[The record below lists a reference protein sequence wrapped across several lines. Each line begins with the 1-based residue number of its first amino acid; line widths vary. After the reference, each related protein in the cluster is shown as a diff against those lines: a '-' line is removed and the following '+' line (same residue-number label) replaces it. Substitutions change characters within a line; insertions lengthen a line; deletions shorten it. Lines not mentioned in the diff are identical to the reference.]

1 MNYLTFKQKVFSRL
15 KKSALV
21 SGLFSFF
28 GKELQPEKWVFIV
41 GCYNSGTTL
50 LAEIFEKHP
59 QLAVLPDEGVMLTNQ
74 LPRPED
80 FGWRRM
86 WCECESQMQINPNK
100 AKKAARIIKKQWS
113 HFVKRNPRI
122 VVEKSIANTT
132 RMAFFQEHFPNSYFI
147 HIVRNGYAVA
157 EGISRKAVVMEER
170 QSEIGT
176 HYPMKYPAKQWQRS
190 LEVVTAQKPKINNFL
205 EINYEDLT
213 SDLKG
218 TGLKISTFLGIDNFD
233 NAILQGDF
241 EVHGNKMKVS
251 NQNAKSFIRLTPEE
265 WHIINAEAEKGLK
278 AYSYYSE
285 TPVK

>member
-1 MNYLTFKQKVFSRL
+1 MNYLTFKQKVYSRF

-86 WCECESQMQINPNK
+86 WCECEVQMQLDH
-100 AKKAARIIKKQWS
+100 AKAAKSAEIIKRHWS
-113 HFVKRNPRI
+113 HFVKRNPKI

-132 RMAFFQEHFPNSYFI
+132 RMVFFQEYFPNSYFI

-157 EGISRKAVVMEER
+157 EGIARKAVVMEER
-170 QSEIGT
+170 QLELGAQ
-176 HYPMKYPAKQWQRS
+176 YPIEYPAKQWQRS
-190 LEVVTAQKPKINNFL
+190 LEVVECQKPLVKNFL
-205 EINYEDLT
+205 EISYEDLT
-213 SDLKG
+213 ADLQG
-218 TGLKISTFLGIDNFD
+218 TGLKITTFLGIDNFD
-233 NAILQGDF
+233 NTLLQGDF
-241 EVHGNKMKVS
+241 EVHGKKMKVS
-251 NQNAKSFIRLTPEE
+251 NQNHKSFERLTNEE
-265 WHIINAEAEKGLK
+265 LSAINIIAEKGLK
-278 AYSYYSE
+278 NHLYY
-285 TPVK
+285 K